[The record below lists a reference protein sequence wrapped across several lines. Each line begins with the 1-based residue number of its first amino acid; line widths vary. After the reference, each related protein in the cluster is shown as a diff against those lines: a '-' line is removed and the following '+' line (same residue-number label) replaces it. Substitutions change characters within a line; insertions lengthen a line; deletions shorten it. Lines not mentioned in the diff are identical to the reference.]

1 MASLKVDKMNHYI
14 MKELSLILR
23 DEVKDP
29 ALRMCTVT
37 SVSCTNDMSV
47 AKVYV
52 TFMKNQG
59 KGLRALE
66 RCKGFIRSQLARRLK
81 IRKCPELIFKVDE
94 SLEYGNRIE
103 ELIKNLH

>member
-29 ALRMCTVT
+29 ALRM
-37 SVSCTNDMSV
+37 
-47 AKVYV
+47 
-52 TFMKNQG
+52 KNQG
-59 KGLRALE
+59 KGLQALE

>member
-59 KGLRALE
+59 KGLQAVSSPAMYVSSLMTLPSAL
-66 RCKGFIRSQLARRLK
+66 
-81 IRKCPELIFKVDE
+81 
-94 SLEYGNRIE
+94 
-103 ELIKNLH
+103 

>member
-1 MASLKVDKMNHYI
+1 MASLKIDKMNHYI

-37 SVSCTNDMSV
+37 SVSCSNDMSV

-59 KGLRALE
+59 
-66 RCKGFIRSQLARRLK
+66 KGFIRSQLARRLK

>member
-1 MASLKVDKMNHYI
+1 
-14 MKELSLILR
+14 
-23 DEVKDP
+23 
-29 ALRMCTVT
+29 
-37 SVSCTNDMSV
+37 
-47 AKVYV
+47 
-52 TFMKNQG
+52 MKNQG
-59 KGLRALE
+59 KGLQALD

>member
-1 MASLKVDKMNHYI
+1 MASLKIDKMNHYI

-37 SVSCTNDMSV
+37 SVSCSNDMSV

-52 TFMKNQG
+52 TDRK
-59 KGLRALE
+59 
-66 RCKGFIRSQLARRLK
+66 STRLNSSH
-81 IRKCPELIFKVDE
+81 VSE
-94 SLEYGNRIE
+94 SRMPSSA
-103 ELIKNLH
+103 

>member
-37 SVSCTNDMSV
+37 SVAVQTICLSQ
-47 AKVYV
+47 K
-52 TFMKNQG
+52 FM
-59 KGLRALE
+59 
-66 RCKGFIRSQLARRLK
+66 
-81 IRKCPELIFKVDE
+81 
-94 SLEYGNRIE
+94 
-103 ELIKNLH
+103 

>member
-1 MASLKVDKMNHYI
+1 
-14 MKELSLILR
+14 
-23 DEVKDP
+23 
-29 ALRMCTVT
+29 MCTVT

-59 KGLRALE
+59 KGLQTLD
-66 RCKGFIRSQLARRLK
+66 RCKGFYPFWLARRLK

>member
-59 KGLRALE
+59 KGLQALE
-66 RCKGFIRSQLARRLK
+66 RCKGFNRSQLARRKK
-81 IRKCPELIFKVDE
+81 IRKSPQ
-94 SLEYGNRIE
+94 
-103 ELIKNLH
+103 

>member
-23 DEVKDP
+23 DEVKNP

-52 TFMKNQG
+52 TF
-59 KGLRALE
+59 
-66 RCKGFIRSQLARRLK
+66 
-81 IRKCPELIFKVDE
+81 
-94 SLEYGNRIE
+94 
-103 ELIKNLH
+103 IKN

>member
-1 MASLKVDKMNHYI
+1 MASLKIDKMNHYI

-37 SVSCTNDMSV
+37 SVSCSNDMSV

-59 KGLRALE
+59 KGLQA
-66 RCKGFIRSQLARRLK
+66 FIHSQLARRLK
-81 IRKCPELIFKVDE
+81 IKKCPELIFKVDE